1 MSTGMTKE
9 QLLGKCNELEKKL
22 SQSLEEANRHRREL
36 TALMGGASAVLK
48 EKGFSE
54 SARTIFDY
62 CRNLIGATS
71 GYVALLSE
79 NGMENEVLFLEAGG
93 LSCEVDPDLPMPI
106 RGLRGEAYAQD
117 KAVYHNDFMNSEWAA
132 FMPKG
137 HVILKNVMFAPLML
151 DGKTVGIMGLA
162 NKPSDFDD
170 NDARMATG
178 FGELAAIA
186 LENSR
191 QIDQREAVE
200 RKQHKLIDELNS
212 ALSQVKKL
220 SGLLPMCAWC
230 KKIRDDAGYWTKL
243 EKYLQDHSEAV
254 FSHSICPACME
265 ELYPPSKE

>member
-1 MSTGMTKE
+1 MNTGMTTE
-9 QLLGKCNELEKKL
+9 QLLVRCNELGKKL
-22 SQSLEEANRHRREL
+22 SQAQHEANQHRREL
-36 TALMGGASAVLK
+36 TALLGGARAVLE
-48 EKGFSE
+48 EKGFAQ
-54 SARTIFDY
+54 SARAIFDY

-79 NGMENEVLFLEAGG
+79 NGRENEVLFLEAGG
-93 LSCEVDPDLPMPI
+93 LPCEVDPDLPMPI
-106 RGLRGEAYAQD
+106 RGLRAEAYRLN
-117 KAVYHNDFMNSEWAA
+117 KAVYHNAFMNSEWAA
-132 FMPKG
+132 FLPKG
-137 HVILKNVMFAPLML
+137 HVVLKNVMFAPLVL
-151 DGKTVGIMGLA
+151 GGKTVGIMGLA

-170 NDARMATG
+170 NDARMAAG

-200 RKQHKLIDELNS
+200 KEQQRLIDELNS

-230 KKIRDDAGYWTKL
+230 KKIRDDEGYWTQL
-243 EKYLQDHSEAV
+243 EKYIHEHSEAV

-265 ELYPPSKE
+265 ELYPPSRK